1 MEPPHCCIR
10 RKISAKS
17 GIVAGYIDKAQF
29 VATHTRRVMIY
40 FNRTQCTRP
49 VKVDGRPIFKRL
61 VWTAILWIAPD
72 FDHIIVVM
80 LHL

>member
-1 MEPPHCCIR
+1 MEPTHRRIR

-40 FNRTQCTRP
+40 LNRTQGTRP
-49 VKVDGRPIFKRL
+49 VKVDGRPFSKRF
-61 VWTAILWIAPD
+61 VCNTILWNASD
-72 FDHIIVVM
+72 CDHIIAVT
-80 LHL
+80 LHR